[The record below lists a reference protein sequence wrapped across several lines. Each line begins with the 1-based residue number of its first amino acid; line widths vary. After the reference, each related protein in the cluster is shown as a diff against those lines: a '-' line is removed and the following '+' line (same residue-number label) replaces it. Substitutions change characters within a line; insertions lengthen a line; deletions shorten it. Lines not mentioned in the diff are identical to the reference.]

1 MKEKEHDYIE
11 VINQNRGMI
20 YNLSSIYT
28 DSKEDREDL
37 IQEIYFQIWKSF
49 DSFDEK
55 SKVSTWLYRIAMN
68 TSIQYLKKKSRRVK
82 SEYIKKRHINVQ
94 DNYQNN
100 ESEAIQKMQQSIRR
114 LNELDKGIIL
124 LYLDEKSHKEI
135 AEVIGLS
142 VSNVGTRIQRIKTKL
157 NKLNKS

>member
-1 MKEKEHDYIE
+1 MKKEQRYIE

-20 YNLSSIYT
+20 YNLSSVYT
-28 DSKEDREDL
+28 NSREDREDL
-37 IQEIYFQIWKSF
+37 IQEIYFQTWKSF

-55 SKVSTWLYRIAMN
+55 SKISTWLYRIAMN
-68 TSIQYLKKKSRRVK
+68 TSIQYLKKKSRRIK
-82 SEYIKKRHINVQ
+82 SEYLKKRHIYVQ
-94 DNYQNN
+94 ENSHNI
-100 ESEAIQKMQQSIRR
+100 ESEAIHNMLLSIKR

-135 AEVIGLS
+135 AEIIGLS